1 MPVGTLAQ
9 AMVEDALSYH
19 QKQEGAGTEGASAPS
34 QDVMVADNAAI
45 YRLYQPKVG
54 TDLMYV
60 VWLVCDLNWYI
71 CCTVCSFQGQNRL
84 SVCVRGQGKY
94 PAHRPRGGTMY

>member
-1 MPVGTLAQ
+1 MKHKIVMKNIFLSTFSAFLIRAMPVGTVAQ

-45 YRLYQPKVG
+45 YRLCQPKVG
-54 TDLMYV
+54 
-60 VWLVCDLNWYI
+60 LV
-71 CCTVCSFQGQNRL
+71 
-84 SVCVRGQGKY
+84 
-94 PAHRPRGGTMY
+94 

>member
-1 MPVGTLAQ
+1 MPVGTVAQ

-45 YRLYQPKVG
+45 YRLCQPKVG
-54 TDLMYV
+54 L
-60 VWLVCDLNWYI
+60 I
-71 CCTVCSFQGQNRL
+71 
-84 SVCVRGQGKY
+84 
-94 PAHRPRGGTMY
+94 